1 MCSHDLLDFSRG
13 TLMVGGLVKRIN
25 TLQIQS
31 HSATNNL
38 DSLIA
43 QIFEKAT

>member
-1 MCSHDLLDFSRG
+1 MCCDDLLDFSRG
-13 TLMVGGLVKRIN
+13 TSMFGGQEERIN

-31 HSATNNL
+31 NNATNNF

-43 QIFEKAT
+43 QIFEQAT